1 MKLVFVDKEN
11 GRMQSIIY
19 GQDLEQLDKLL
30 DLYKTYFM
38 GNAKIRQIAAN
49 TPILA
54 ASEYQMV
61 LNRSTYIKLCSQ
73 QEQLPITNIYQLT
86 RFAQCSEF
94 ADVASKQINLL
105 CAVIHVFPP
114 RFVQRTRRNLQDF
127 VIVNEEHRPMLLTL
141 WEEFLQNE
149 GPRLSEN
156 VHKVPVILGIR
167 LSVNTFYGLSV
178 GTMPNSTFLFDPPI
192 AQAAHL
198 KLWIKDN
205 KDYIEN
211 VVSRK
216 LYEKSYQSIDQPADS
231 QIRKIS
237 QILSVTETVKSFW
250 VKATLKVSEPQHCLY
265 VLACP
270 DCSRTCG
277 ALYGYEFT
285 CLYCGSNF
293 PSPKPLLR
301 FQVDLFD
308 GTGNLPAYLENE
320 EAEILLGS
328 SAEKIIEAKN
338 EEEDL
343 NPCMI
348 NEKLKDL
355 QFLFQIRTSRNETR
369 GKTFVRN
376 TIVKCLQH
384 ESSSTVH
391 TSKEPSSSAQLDR
404 NLLTDLPMIESQ
416 ESSSKIEEEQA
427 ATNPVQSQT
436 SSTGK
441 RGLDCKEMTTQ
452 KSFKHHKED

>member
-1 MKLVFVDKEN
+1 MASSSTRPVYSSMEEKCTTLGQLNPNSHNWFVKVLVAEKTPIRNTRWGRHMKLVFVDKE
-11 GRMQSIIY
+11 SIIY

-167 LSVNTFYGLSV
+167 LSVNTFYGK
-178 GTMPNSTFLFDPPI
+178 TIFFLF
-192 AQAAHL
+192 H
-198 KLWIKDN
+198 
-205 KDYIEN
+205 
-211 VVSRK
+211 R
-216 LYEKSYQSIDQPADS
+216 
-231 QIRKIS
+231 
-237 QILSVTETVKSFW
+237 
-250 VKATLKVSEPQHCLY
+250 
-265 VLACP
+265 
-270 DCSRTCG
+270 
-277 ALYGYEFT
+277 
-285 CLYCGSNF
+285 
-293 PSPKPLLR
+293 PK
-301 FQVDLFD
+301 
-308 GTGNLPAYLENE
+308 
-320 EAEILLGS
+320 
-328 SAEKIIEAKN
+328 KII
-338 EEEDL
+338 
-343 NPCMI
+343 
-348 NEKLKDL
+348 
-355 QFLFQIRTSRNETR
+355 F
-369 GKTFVRN
+369 
-376 TIVKCLQH
+376 
-384 ESSSTVH
+384 
-391 TSKEPSSSAQLDR
+391 SA
-404 NLLTDLPMIESQ
+404 
-416 ESSSKIEEEQA
+416 
-427 ATNPVQSQT
+427 VY
-436 SSTGK
+436 
-441 RGLDCKEMTTQ
+441 
-452 KSFKHHKED
+452 